1 MGVSDTSATGTSE
14 STGPADGVAVVP
26 ITDRIEA
33 VRRALAAALRERIV
47 GDDADAKHDEIV
59 LAEGP
64 RWFAAD
70 SAVVRVHTDASMLI
84 GGMRALLLQSLHP
97 LAMAGVA
104 RHSDY
109 RNDPWGRLQRTADF
123 LARTTFGTAETA
135 ERAVAGVRAVHAR
148 VHGIAADGRPYS
160 ASDPHLLRWV
170 HVAEVDS
177 FLEAHRAY
185 GQHRLDDAGCD
196 EYVAQMAVV
205 ARKLGV
211 TAPPESVRGLRD
223 QLRSFRHELHGTPES
238 RDAARY
244 LLLQPP
250 LPVAAR
256 VPYSLI
262 AAAAIATLPA
272 WARRDLRL
280 PWLPL
285 TERFVMRPIGHGIAG
300 AFRWAMSSDDSFS
313 TTDGTSSPTPH

>member
-1 MGVSDTSATGTSE
+1 MGVSDT
-14 STGPADGVAVVP
+14 VANPVVP
-26 ITDRIEA
+26 VGGRIET
-33 VRRALAAALRERIV
+33 VRHAIAGALRERIV
-47 GDDADAKHDEIV
+47 GDDAEAKRNEIM
-59 LAEGP
+59 LGEGP
-64 RWFAAD
+64 RWFGSD
-70 SAVVRVHTDASMLI
+70 SAVVRVHSDASMFI

-123 LARTTFGTAETA
+123 LARTTFGTADTA
-135 ERAVAGVRAVHAR
+135 ERAVATVRAVHSR
-148 VHGIAADGRPYS
+148 VHGVASDGRPYS

-170 HVAEVDS
+170 HVAEIDS

-185 GQHRLDDAGCD
+185 GDKPLDDTGYD
-196 EYVAQMAVV
+196 DYVAQMAVV

-223 QLRSFRHELHGTPES
+223 QLRSFRHELRGTTES

-250 LPVAAR
+250 LPGPAR

-285 TERFVMRPIGHGIAG
+285 TERFVMRPIGSGLSA
-300 AFRWAMSSDDSFS
+300 AFRWAMTSDESFAPA
-313 TTDGTSSPTPH
+313 DH